1 MVWFLVIGYVHL
13 SRYEDS
19 AKKKIADKVE
29 QVNDPSDLP
38 ELNFLCQVVVVAVG
52 RDRRLRE
59 QFKFKLGLGMA
70 VQFITDLRCL
80 PAS

>member
-1 MVWFLVIGYVHL
+1 MVFGYWYVHL

-38 ELNFLCQVVVVAVG
+38 ELNFLCQVAVG

-70 VQFITDLRCL
+70 VQFITART
-80 PAS
+80 